1 MKHPDCVVLR
11 SLDWSELTS
20 DSFTFRSIRDGQ
32 KDPED
37 LYRFHLNTAV
47 VPLVI
52 CSGP

>member
-11 SLDWSELTS
+11 SLDWSRLAS
-20 DSFTFRSIRDGQ
+20 DSFTFRPIRDEQ
-32 KDPED
+32 KDAGD